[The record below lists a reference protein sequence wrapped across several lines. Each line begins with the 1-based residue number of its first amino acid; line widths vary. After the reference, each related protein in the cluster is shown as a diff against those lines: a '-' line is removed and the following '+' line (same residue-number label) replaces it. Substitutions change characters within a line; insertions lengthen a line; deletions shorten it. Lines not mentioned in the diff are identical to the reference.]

1 MTFRTAKRGLE
12 LDSLWKSIWIRNFV
26 AILLVLGILF
36 RFYNLDQKV
45 YWHDETMTSLRI
57 SGHTQAEMVEQVY
70 TGAVIQ
76 VGDLLDTY
84 QYPNLDYTLADSL
97 SALREHPE
105 HSPLYY
111 LIARFWMLN
120 LPTSVL
126 SIRMLSVVFGL
137 LALPCMYWLCMELFG
152 SSVVSWVS
160 TALFAVSPFHVL
172 YAQEAREYSFW
183 TLTILLSSAACL
195 WALRV
200 NKPVPWIIYGLSIA
214 LGLYVHPF
222 TGFVAISH
230 GLYVLITEGF
240 PFGRRH
246 GSYLASSALALL
258 LFSPWLWVVITR
270 FDQFVGN
277 TQSVNLDRSGSLP
290 LFWLLNLS
298 RVFFDLNQGPS
309 AINPAHYLLA
319 ILAIAALLFLWRCG
333 SMESALFIT
342 TLIGVTG
349 LAIIGPDLLIEGR
362 RSSITR
368 YAIPCYLGLEIAIA
382 YLLTVKLATRPF
394 SSRAKQRSRRQWRMV
409 AVSLAALGIISCA
422 VSSQIPV
429 WWHKSYAK
437 SRRIPDVAA
446 FINQQTDVLLVSDA
460 QPAGR
465 ILSLSHAL
473 NRDVSL
479 QLGDRPATIDVPDDY
494 STVYLYLP
502 SNPLRNRLER
512 QQAIVSQPITLQED
526 EKDDW
531 LWETTRSE
539 EAAPQA
545 S

>member
-1 MTFRTAKRGLE
+1 MTLRTDKRKLK
-12 LDSLWKSIWIRNFV
+12 LDSLWASVWIRNFV
-26 AILLVLGILF
+26 VILLLLGIAF
-36 RFYNLDQKV
+36 RFYNIDQKV

-70 TGAVIQ
+70 DGSVIQ
-76 VGDLLDTY
+76 VGELLDTY
-84 QYPNLDYTLADSL
+84 QYPNAEYTLEDSL
-97 SALREHPE
+97 EALREHPE

-120 LPTSVL
+120 LPASVL

-152 SSVVSWVS
+152 SSLVSWVS

-200 NKPVPWIIYGLSIA
+200 NKPLPWTIYGLSIA
-214 LGLYVHPF
+214 IGLYVHPF

-230 GLYVLITEGF
+230 GLYVLITEGV
-240 PFGRRH
+240 PLGRKH

-319 ILAIAALLFLWRCG
+319 ILAIASLFFLWRRG

-382 YLLTVKLATRPF
+382 YLLSVKLATRPF

-409 AVSLAALGIISCA
+409 AVSLAALGIVSCA

-437 SRRIPDVAA
+437 SRRIPDAA
-446 FINQQTDVLLVSDA
+446 AWINQQTDVLLVSDA

-479 QLGDRPATIDVPDDY
+479 QLGDRPAAIDVPDDY